1 MCSGSARQDLEIR
14 RAAEQHQ
21 PPPHARSTVSESAVA
36 DAENARPDNVSDQG
50 RRYARRDPAREAAEA
65 EAAADL
71 RTTRCRM
78 EFSDIG
84 AVVWILRKC
93 VWWVPDFSVDR
104 YRDTLVELDREMR
117 DGHPFV
123 AFSTRHLI
131 DAVR

>member
-1 MCSGSARQDLEIR
+1 M
-14 RAAEQHQ
+14 
-21 PPPHARSTVSESAVA
+21 
-36 DAENARPDNVSDQG
+36 
-50 RRYARRDPAREAAEA
+50 
-65 EAAADL
+65 ADL
-71 RTTRCRM
+71 RTARCRM

-93 VWWVPDFSVDR
+93 VWCVPDFSVDR
-104 YRDTLVELDREMR
+104 YRDTLVELDRDMR